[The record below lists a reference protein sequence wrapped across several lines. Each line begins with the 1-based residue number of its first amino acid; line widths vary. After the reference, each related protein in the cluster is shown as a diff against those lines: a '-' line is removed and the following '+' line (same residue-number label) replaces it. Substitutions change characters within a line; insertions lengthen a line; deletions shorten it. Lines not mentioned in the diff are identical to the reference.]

1 MNKFLY
7 SLKQSF
13 KQIKRNKGMTFTS
26 VFAITAM
33 LIILGLFF
41 MVIININTAA
51 EMVKNDYNN
60 IEVFF
65 KDNVSEK
72 QIEKIKKDVKGWK
85 EVDTVTY
92 RTKSEALKILK
103 VRWGDNAYLLDGLS
117 SNPLPNSLVITVD
130 NLEKSDQVAEAAAK
144 IKGAED
150 VKYYKDTVQKLLKAT
165 KGFQIAAVVIM
176 VFLIIVSIVV
186 VSNTIKLT
194 VLNRSDEIVIM
205 KYVGATNWFIRGP
218 FLLEGIIIGII
229 SALISSGI
237 VTLIYQ
243 SVVKVLGED
252 LLAVLSTPMVP
263 VGFLSFNI
271 VWIFLALGIS
281 IGAWGSI
288 ISMRRFLD
296 TK

>member
-13 KQIKRNKGMTFTS
+13 KQIKRNKGMAFTS

-72 QIEKIKKDVKGWK
+72 QIEKIKKDVKGCK

-263 VGFLSFNI
+263 VGFLSYNL
-271 VWIFLALGIS
+271 VWVFLALGIS